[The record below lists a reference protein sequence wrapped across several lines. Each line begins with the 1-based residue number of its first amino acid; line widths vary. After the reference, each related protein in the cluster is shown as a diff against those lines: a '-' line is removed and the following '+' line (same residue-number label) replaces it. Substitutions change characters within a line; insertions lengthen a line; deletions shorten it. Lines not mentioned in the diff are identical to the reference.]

1 MNTDALSQEPINGYA
16 QHPPDKK
23 QKACIYYAKPYVKCL
38 AILISNCYS
47 STIVDE
53 RNFDSDDTKS
63 ILEFNQKY
71 ADDNKYRCFQ
81 TVLNDQTYIQI
92 L

>member
-1 MNTDALSQEPINGYA
+1 MRQYI
-16 QHPPDKK
+16 
-23 QKACIYYAKPYVKCL
+23 KCL

-53 RNFDSDDTKS
+53 RNFNVDDTKG

-71 ADDNKYRCFQ
+71 DDDRYRCFQ
-81 TVLNDQTYIQI
+81 AILND
-92 L
+92 

>member
-1 MNTDALSQEPINGYA
+1 M
-16 QHPPDKK
+16 K
-23 QKACIYYAKPYVKCL
+23 QYVKCL

-53 RNFDSDDTKS
+53 RNFGIDDTKG

-71 ADDNKYRCFQ
+71 ADDKYRCFQ
-81 TVLNDQTYIQI
+81 VVLNI
-92 L
+92 

>member
-1 MNTDALSQEPINGYA
+1 M
-16 QHPPDKK
+16 K
-23 QKACIYYAKPYVKCL
+23 QYIKCL

-53 RNFDSDDTKS
+53 RNFEPNNNKG

-71 ADDNKYRCFQ
+71 ADDKYRCFQ
-81 TVLNDQTYIQI
+81 VILND
-92 L
+92 

>member
-1 MNTDALSQEPINGYA
+1 M
-16 QHPPDKK
+16 K
-23 QKACIYYAKPYVKCL
+23 QYVKCL

-53 RNFDSDDTKS
+53 RNFDVDDTNG

-71 ADDNKYRCFQ
+71 ADDKYRCFQ
-81 TVLNDQTYIQI
+81 VVLND
-92 L
+92 

>member
-1 MNTDALSQEPINGYA
+1 MDIWRWHRMKSYI
-16 QHPPDKK
+16 
-23 QKACIYYAKPYVKCL
+23 KCL

-53 RNFDSDDTKS
+53 RNFDPDDTKS

-71 ADDNKYRCFQ
+71 ADDKYRCFQ
-81 TVLNDQTYIQI
+81 VTLDD
-92 L
+92 

>member
-1 MNTDALSQEPINGYA
+1 M
-16 QHPPDKK
+16 K
-23 QKACIYYAKPYVKCL
+23 QYVKCL

-53 RNFDSDDTKS
+53 RNFDVDDTKS

-71 ADDNKYRCFQ
+71 ADDRYRCFQ
-81 TVLNDQTYIQI
+81 VVLND
-92 L
+92 